1 MRRDFKG
8 HIRTGAV
15 AKAELG
21 TKRVCPV
28 TGRKFYDLGRDP
40 IVSPYT
46 GISYPRAQFEAPVK
60 GAAPKIAQAATDEEV
75 EPETEEAEL
84 VSLEE
89 ADAEEASTGAK
100 ATPAA
105 DADVEDVDVEDEGGE
120 ADDTFLE
127 EEEDEG
133 TDVADL
139 IDGEIE
145 EDEEP

>member
-1 MRRDFKG
+1 
-8 HIRTGAV
+8 V

-46 GISYPRAQFEAPVK
+46 GVSYPLSAFEAPQR
-60 GAAPKIAQAATDEEV
+60 GAAPKVAQAASEE
-75 EPETEEAEL
+75 EAEAETEEAGAEL

-89 ADAEEASTGAK
+89 ADAEESSTAR
-100 ATPAA
+100 ATPAVEGDDEA
-105 DADVEDVDVEDEGGE
+105 ESEDDAK
-120 ADDTFLE
+120 DDTFLE

-133 TDVADL
+133 TDVSGL

-145 EDEEP
+145 EEEES

>member
-1 MRRDFKG
+1 M
-8 HIRTGAV
+8 

-40 IVSPYT
+40 LVSPYT
-46 GISYPRAQFEAPVK
+46 GISYPRSQFEAPVK
-60 GAAPKIAQAATDEEV
+60 GAAPKIAQAATEEEA
-75 EPETEEAEL
+75 EPEAEEAEL
-84 VSLEE
+84 VPLEE
-89 ADAEEASTGAK
+89 ADAEASSTGAK
-100 ATPAA
+100 VTPAA
-105 DADVEDVDVEDEGGE
+105 DADADAEVEDVEVEDDGAE

-139 IDGEIE
+139 IDGDIE